1 MFYCWEPNK
10 RFKQVN
16 YFKRD
21 ISYCRHQ
28 VDMRTTNILRWKYKR
43 KRLPARSMKSEKWPT
58 GMSGKLSTRLLVSS
72 SRRLQGQ
79 DAEPKMNEK
88 LPAGLL
94 VPPNIN

>member
-1 MFYCWEPNK
+1 
-10 RFKQVN
+10 
-16 YFKRD
+16 
-21 ISYCRHQ
+21 
-28 VDMRTTNILRWKYKR
+28 
-43 KRLPARSMKSEKWPT
+43 MKSEKWPT